1 MTAPINTPELETA
14 LKTLWGASQLPFG
27 AAVQNPYLSDTFKE
41 TRRRLEQ
48 LVGVRACGLL
58 HGPNGVGKT
67 LLVHHFLQGL
77 PDKRYK
83 SLLLSHSSVTG
94 TDLLRLL
101 CAELGQTARL
111 RRCDNVLS
119 IRQGWQQLERLW
131 PVVVLDEAQNLSAT
145 ALEEVRLLSCDRRDT
160 QPPFSLLLV
169 GDEQLLP
176 RLQMGINAPL
186 LARLSYCLRLEPW
199 TADQLNGYIQARLQE
214 VGIHVNPFEN
224 TALQLLLQAGNGLP
238 RLFNHLA
245 QRALEEAALQNS
257 RIVAVAHVQR
267 AFELLPWVAQLAKQ

>member
-1 MTAPINTPELETA
+1 MIAPINPPDLDLT

-27 AAVQNPYLSDTFKE
+27 AAVPTPYASETFKE

-48 LVGVRACGLL
+48 LVAVHACGLL

-67 LLVHHFLQGL
+67 LLVQHFLKSL

-83 SLLLSHSSVTG
+83 PLVLSHSSVTG

-101 CAELGQTARL
+101 CIELGQTPRM
-111 RRCDNVLS
+111 RRSDNILL

-131 PVVVLDEAQNLSAT
+131 PIVVLDEAQNLSAT
-145 ALEEVRLLSCDRRDT
+145 ALEELRLLTCDRRDT

-186 LARLSYCLRLEPW
+186 LARLSFCLRLQPW
-199 TADQLNGYIQARLQE
+199 TGDELSGYVQARLQE
-214 VGIHVNPFEN
+214 VGIHANPFDAA
-224 TALQLLLQAGNGLP
+224 ALQLLLQAGNGLP
-238 RLFNHLA
+238 RLLNHLA
-245 QRALEEAALQNS
+245 QRALEEAAAQNS
-257 RIVAVAHVQR
+257 RAITATHVQR
-267 AFELLPWVAQLAKQ
+267 ALELLPWVTQLAK